1 MVYILFDGEYYKI
14 GVTTSER
21 YKRRLQNLSTG
32 NARHLELIAYV
43 ESPFAK
49 DIERQLHRRF
59 KCNQIKSEWFWLD
72 EPGLGEL
79 FRILAHLNIS

>member
-1 MVYILFDGEYYKI
+1 MTISD
-14 GVTTSER
+14 R
-21 YKRRLQNLSTG
+21 YKRRSTG

-79 FRILAHLNIS
+79 FRILDKLNIS